1 MKKYIVPAL
10 LILGFLLF
18 LVVSAPLDLRSANF
32 FYRADVTAAGGF
44 SQAPWVLFMYRYGVL
59 LCWPFA
65 LAALAV
71 LVASGIYPRWKPW
84 RFAALA
90 YLLTMAIGPG
100 LLVHEVF
107 KDSWNRPRPLQT
119 ENFMGPYPFRPLYAP
134 DFSPSDSQPRRS
146 FPSGHAS
153 SGFVFVSLYFS
164 GRRCRYRALKVG
176 GLILGIFWG
185 GALGLARMAQGG
197 HYLSDII
204 ATALLVGLVA
214 WAVDRLLASRKFS
227 NFFS

>member
-1 MKKYIVPAL
+1 MKKFYFLAFFL
-10 LILGFLLF
+10 LGFLLF
-18 LVVSAPLDLRSANF
+18 LVFSPSLDLWSANC
-32 FYRADVTAAGGF
+32 FYHPDVAAAGGF

-65 LAALAV
+65 LAALTI
-71 LVASGIYPRWKPW
+71 LVGSSVYPRWKRW
-84 RFAALA
+84 RFVALA

-134 DFSPSDSQPRRS
+134 DFSPSDQEPRRS

-153 SGFVFVSLYFS
+153 GGFVFFSLYFS
-164 GRRCRYRALKVG
+164 GRRYGYRVLAVG
-176 GLILGIFWG
+176 GLLLGLFWG
-185 GALGLARMAQGG
+185 GALGFARMAQGG
-197 HYLSDII
+197 HYLSDIVTTGI
-204 ATALLVGLVA
+204 LVLLVA
-214 WAVDRLLASRKFS
+214 WATDRLLASPKFAK
-227 NFFS
+227 FL